1 MRLVVDTNRII
12 ASLVRESTSRKI
24 LLSDKFEFLT
34 VGFAESEIEE
44 HRQELQERAKLTEK
58 QLDAVLAV
66 LFSRIFVVSDVAI
79 QNKMPEARKIMD
91 KIDPSDTP
99 FMALALAVENDG
111 IWSDDRHFLRQRR
124 VKTWKTKDLLGLVRR
139 GLV

>member
-66 LFSRIFVVSDVAI
+66 LFSRIFVGV
-79 QNKMPEARKIMD
+79 
-91 KIDPSDTP
+91 DPC
-99 FMALALAVENDG
+99 V
-111 IWSDDRHFLRQRR
+111 
-124 VKTWKTKDLLGLVRR
+124 
-139 GLV
+139 

>member
-1 MRLVVDTNRII
+1 
-12 ASLVRESTSRKI
+12 LVRESTSRKI